1 MAGRQRCDAPRTEEV
16 VPVMDLLRALI
27 GEDGKGVVWLLI
39 SLILG
44 SGVVSAIVGK
54 LFDRGSRR
62 DERVRDGY
70 AASTAALV
78 AWAEFPYRVARRS
91 SDDAE
96 ARGALVGRGHDSQ
109 EALACRRAWVVGESP
124 VMGEA
129 YAAITAELRPVV
141 GQATQAAWRRPAA
154 VDGSAMV
161 LSDGPTMPVVDVQ
174 PLLDKWC
181 TALRYRF
188 GWRRWAFIP
197 PLLRWRFRHHGI
209 LPTDQVSDAKNVPA
223 AAVAEPRTGN

>member
-1 MAGRQRCDAPRTEEV
+1 
-16 VPVMDLLRALI
+16 MDLLRALI
-27 GEDGKGVVWLLI
+27 GEDGKGVVWLVI

-54 LFDRGSRR
+54 LFDRGSKR

-91 SDDAE
+91 ADDAE
-96 ARGALVGRGHDSQ
+96 TRAALVGRGHDSQ

-129 YAAITAELRPVV
+129 YAAITRQLRPVV
-141 GQATQAAWRRPAA
+141 AQATQAAWRRPHADNGA
-154 VDGSAMV
+154 AMV
-161 LSDGPTMPVVDVQ
+161 LSDGPTMPPVDVD
-174 PLLDKWC
+174 PFVDKWC

-188 GWRRWAFIP
+188 GWRRWVFIP
-197 PLLRWRFRHHGI
+197 PLLRWRLRSHGVI
-209 LPTDQVSDAKNVPA
+209 PTRPVA
-223 AAVAEPRTGN
+223 AHGTAASTVTTELNPSA

>member
-1 MAGRQRCDAPRTEEV
+1 
-16 VPVMDLLRALI
+16 
-27 GEDGKGVVWLLI
+27 
-39 SLILG
+39 
-44 SGVVSAIVGK
+44 VSAIVGK
-54 LFDRGSRR
+54 LFDRGSKR

-91 SDDAE
+91 RPTTPE
-96 ARGALVGRGHDSQ
+96 ARGGPRVGRGHDVTGGAGLPS
-109 EALACRRAWVVGESP
+109 APGLSASPP

-181 TALRYRF
+181 TALR
-188 GWRRWAFIP
+188 
-197 PLLRWRFRHHGI
+197 
-209 LPTDQVSDAKNVPA
+209 
-223 AAVAEPRTGN
+223 